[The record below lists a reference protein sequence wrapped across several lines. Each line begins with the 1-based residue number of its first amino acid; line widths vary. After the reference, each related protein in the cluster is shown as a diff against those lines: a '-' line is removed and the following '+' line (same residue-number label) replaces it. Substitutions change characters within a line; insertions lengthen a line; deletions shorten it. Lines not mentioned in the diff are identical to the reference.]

1 MKITLIS
8 LPEKRFRFT
17 SLGALPPLGL
27 AYIAAELLKKGHQ
40 ISIIDIP
47 AANLSLDKFRL
58 IIRNDKSD
66 IYGISSTLFGF
77 QDVIKVSVI
86 LKEEDPKAFIVLG
99 GLCSVISPELIL
111 QKIPYLDVVV
121 QGEGER
127 PMCEL
132 CDFLLK
138 KKKLRDIKGIAF
150 RENEEIFYNPQN
162 EYLDL
167 DQLSFPAY
175 NLLNIKH
182 YHIHPPF
189 GLYPPAISMETNRG
203 CAFNCEFCGL
213 SKSYRARNIESVV
226 DEISYLKKT
235 YGINEIYFVDHT
247 FTISEERIQNLCRM
261 IMNRRIKIHWTC
273 KTRVDCVSQETL
285 KAMKKSGC
293 YMISYGVESGSDK
306 ILRNLNKG
314 ITVEDIK
321 RTIFLSKKY
330 GIRSIA
336 YMIVG
341 SPGEDRNTIQES
353 IRLIQKIKPDY
364 VLYNVLVPAP
374 VSTLYD
380 KAIIKNDSL
389 ESFYKDVIF
398 FDANAQWPLYETP
411 EFTKNDIKYWTK
423 KATRDFYFN
432 FLYIITY
439 LMKIRTLREL
449 RIILKG
455 IAMLVLDIFFKERK
469 NVINY

>member
-398 FDANAQWPLYETP
+398 FDANAQWPLNETP

>member
-40 ISIIDIP
+40 VSIIDIP
-47 AANLSLDKFRL
+47 AANLSLDKFRSMV
-58 IIRNDKSD
+58 RNAKSD

-77 QDVIKVSVI
+77 QDVIKVSAI
-86 LKEEDPKAFIVLG
+86 LKEENPQALIVLG

-111 QKIPYLDVVV
+111 QKLPDIDLAV

-138 KKKLRDIKGIAF
+138 QKNLREIKGIAS
-150 RENEEIFYNPQN
+150 RGNEGIFYNPQN

-175 NLLNIKH
+175 GLLNIKH

-189 GLYPPAISMETNRG
+189 GLYPPAMSMETSRG

-235 YGINEIYFVDHT
+235 YGVNEIYFVDHT
-247 FTISEERIQNLCRM
+247 FTISEERIQNLCRL
-261 IMNRRIKIHWTC
+261 IMDRRIKIHWTC
-273 KTRVDCVSQETL
+273 RTRIDCLSPETL
-285 KAMKKSGC
+285 QAMKRSGC
-293 YMISYGVESGSDK
+293 YVISYGVESGSEK

-321 RTIFLSKKY
+321 RTILLTKKY

-341 SPGEDRNTIQES
+341 SPGENKKTIQES
-353 IRLIQKIKPDY
+353 IRLIQKIRPDY

-374 VSTLYD
+374 ASTLYD
-380 KAIIKNDSL
+380 KAIRKNGSL
-389 ESFYKDVIF
+389 ESFYQKDVF
-398 FDANAQWPLYETP
+398 FDANAQWPVYETP
-411 EFTKNDIKYWTK
+411 EFTRNDIEYWTK
-423 KATRDFYFN
+423 KATRNFYFN

-439 LMKIRTLREL
+439 LMKIRRLGEL

-455 IAMLVLDIFFKERK
+455 IAMLGLDIFFKERK